1 MSLHS
6 GYGIQKF
13 SEGSCFLCGSSADIT
28 AEHVFPKWLQ
38 NSYDLWNQKL
48 RLLNGT
54 SIPYKSLCI
63 PCCKKCNSEYLS
75 RIEKSI
81 SNVVTRGYEEAVR
94 LEARTWY
101 LWAGKIFYGI
111 LRKELSLLADRSD
124 PNKGAI
130 ATSGLL
136 RQFSNLHLF
145 IQGVREKHHFSGEV
159 PYTVLVCNLHEASNH
174 FDFRDDLVQFSMS
187 IRMGEVG
194 VIVSFEDGGLIQ
206 KSYGKYVAEVGG
218 RKLHPIQFTELYAKV
233 CYQNSLREHA
243 LSYLTASNEEG
254 KGRAT
259 TIIATAS
266 TTIREWSQ
274 EEFAPLLQFH
284 LGENVT
290 VEFQPPDLVST
301 WMVEPD
307 GSLMIK
313 SLDEWVG
320 ARIVEESHEENC
332 R

>member
-6 GYGIQKF
+6 AYGIQQF
-13 SEGSCFLCGSSADIT
+13 SESNCFLCGSSADIT

-38 NSYDLWNQKL
+38 RSYDLWNQRL

-75 RIEKSI
+75 GIEKSV
-81 SNVVTRGYEEAVR
+81 SNVVARGYEEAVR
-94 LEARTWY
+94 LETRTWY

-111 LRKELSLLADRSD
+111 LRKELSLPADRSN
-124 PNKGAI
+124 PSKGAI
-130 ATSGLL
+130 ATNSLL
-136 RQFSNLHLF
+136 KHFSNLHLF
-145 IQGVREKHHFSGEV
+145 IQGVRGKHHFGGEV
-159 PYTVLVCNLHEASNH
+159 PYTVLVCNLHGASSH
-174 FDFRDDLVQFSMS
+174 FDFRDDLFQFSMS

-194 VIVSFEDGGLIQ
+194 VIVTFEDGGLTQ
-206 KSYGKYVAEVGG
+206 ETYGKYVAEVGG

-233 CYQNSLREHA
+233 CYQNSLRENS
-243 LSYLTASNEEG
+243 LSYLTVSDEEG

-259 TIIATAS
+259 TTIANAS
-266 TTIREWSQ
+266 TMIREWNQ
-274 EEFAPLLQFH
+274 EEFAELLQFH

-290 VEFQPPDLVST
+290 VDFQPPDLVST

-307 GSLMIK
+307 GSIMIR
-313 SLDEWVG
+313 SLDEWNG
-320 ARIVEESHEENC
+320 TRRDEGYDE
-332 R
+332 